1 MAYDNIILNWDY
13 DFKGEIISPSGKANL
28 GIAEDGLQP
37 YHLLFGAL
45 GSCFYATFLSVAKK
59 MRLTFD
65 TATVEISGYKSVPEM
80 KVLDNVEM
88 TLEIKGAG
96 DEDRLS
102 KAAKLGAQY
111 CSIHEMVSKSAEIK
125 LNVEFK

>member
-13 DFKGEIISPSGKANL
+13 DFKGEIISPTAKTNI
-28 GIAEDGLQP
+28 GISENGLQP
-37 YHLLFGAL
+37 YHMLFGAL

-59 MRLTFD
+59 MRLSFD
-65 TATVEISGYKSVPEM
+65 KATIEISGYKSDPEM

-88 TLEIKGAG
+88 TLEIIGAG
-96 DEDRLS
+96 DEDRLT

-111 CSIHEMVSKSAEIK
+111 CSIHELVSKAAKIK